1 MKMALETAGFAAAAG
16 CNYFNRKLASVRLTW
31 PGKESTVFD
40 LKGRVAVVTGGN
52 GGIGLGMARGL
63 ARAGAHVVIAA
74 RNAEKSAAAVKELAR
89 VGGQG
94 STATVDVAD
103 EASVTALMDGVKSR
117 QGRLVILI
125 NNAGMNIR
133 KPVHELS
140 LAEWRQVI
148 DTNLTSA
155 YLCCHA
161 AYPLFKAAGGGK
173 IINIGSMMSI
183 FGASFAP
190 AYAASKGGIVQLTKA
205 TAVSWATDNIQVNAV
220 LPGWIDTELTQNA
233 RKEVKGLHDSVLAR
247 TPAGR
252 WGTIDDMEGIAVFLA
267 SAASDFVTVTAIPV
281 DGGYSIAA

>member
-1 MKMALETAGFAAAAG
+1 
-16 CNYFNRKLASVRLTW
+16 
-31 PGKESTVFD
+31 VFD
-40 LKGRVAVVTGGN
+40 LKERIAVVTGGN
-52 GGIGLGMARGL
+52 GGIGLGMGRGL
-63 ARAGAHVVIAA
+63 ARAGAHVVVAA
-74 RNAEKSAAAVKELAR
+74 RNAEKSANAVREIER
-89 VGGQG
+89 VGGHA
-94 STATVDVAD
+94 SSESVDVAD
-103 EASVTALMDGVKSR
+103 EASVRRLMDAVR
-117 QGRLVILI
+117 TRHGRLDILI

-133 KPVHELS
+133 KPVHELA
-140 LAEWRQVI
+140 LTEWRQVI

-205 TAVSWATDNIQVNAV
+205 TAVAWAKDNIQVNAV

-233 RKEVKGLHDSVLAR
+233 RKQVEGLHDSVLRR

-252 WGTIDDMEGIAVFLA
+252 WGTIEDMEGIAVFLA
-267 SAASDFVTVTAIPV
+267 SPASDFVTGTVIPV
-281 DGGYSIAA
+281 DGGYAIQG

>member
-1 MKMALETAGFAAAAG
+1 
-16 CNYFNRKLASVRLTW
+16 
-31 PGKESTVFD
+31 VFD
-40 LKGRVAVVTGGN
+40 LKERVAIVTGGN

-63 ARAGAHVVIAA
+63 ARAGAHVVVAA
-74 RNAEKSAAAVKELAR
+74 RNAEKSAHAVREIERA
-89 VGGQG
+89 GGEA
-94 STATVDVAD
+94 SAVSVDVAD
-103 EASVTALMDGVKSR
+103 EASVTRLVEAVR
-117 QGRLVILI
+117 TRHGRLDVLI
-125 NNAGMNIR
+125 NNAGINIR
-133 KPVHELS
+133 KPLHELT

-161 AYPLFKAAGGGK
+161 AYPLFKTAGRGK

-205 TAVSWATDNIQVNAV
+205 TAVAWARDNIQVNAV

-233 RKEVKGLHDSVLAR
+233 RKEVDGLHDSVLRR

-267 SAASDFVTVTAIPV
+267 STRRRPRCPRRRRRGPRFEGSARA
-281 DGGYSIAA
+281 

>member
-1 MKMALETAGFAAAAG
+1 
-16 CNYFNRKLASVRLTW
+16 
-31 PGKESTVFD
+31 VFD
-40 LKGRVAVVTGGN
+40 LKERIAVVTGGN
-52 GGIGLGMARGL
+52 GGIGLGMGRGL
-63 ARAGAHVVIAA
+63 ARAGAHFFVAA
-74 RNAEKSAAAVKELAR
+74 RNAEKSAKAVREIER
-89 VGGQG
+89 DGGHA
-94 STATVDVAD
+94 SAESVDVAD
-103 EASVTALMDGVKSR
+103 EASVRRLMDAVR
-117 QGRLVILI
+117 TRHGRLDILI

-133 KPVHELS
+133 KPVHELA
-140 LAEWRQVI
+140 LTEWRQVI

-205 TAVSWATDNIQVNAV
+205 TAVAWAKDNIQVNAV

-233 RKEVKGLHDSVLAR
+233 RKQVEGLHDSVLRR

-252 WGTIDDMEGIAVFLA
+252 WGTIEDMEGIAVFLA
-267 SAASDFVTVTAIPV
+267 SPASDFVTGTVIPV
-281 DGGYSIAA
+281 DGGYAIQG

>member
-1 MKMALETAGFAAAAG
+1 
-16 CNYFNRKLASVRLTW
+16 
-31 PGKESTVFD
+31 VFD
-40 LKGRVAVVTGGN
+40 LKERIAVVTGGN
-52 GGIGLGMARGL
+52 GGIGLGMGRGL
-63 ARAGAHVVIAA
+63 ARAGAHVVVAA
-74 RNAEKSAAAVKELAR
+74 RNAEKSANAVREIER
-89 VGGQG
+89 VGGHA
-94 STATVDVAD
+94 SAEHVDVAD
-103 EASVTALMDGVKSR
+103 EASVQHLMDAVR
-117 QGRLVILI
+117 TRHGRLDVLI

-133 KPVHELS
+133 KPVDQLT
-140 LAEWRQVI
+140 LTEWRQVI

-161 AYPLFKAAGGGK
+161 AYPLFKAAGAGK

-205 TAVSWATDNIQVNAV
+205 TAVAWAKDNIQVNAV

-233 RKEVKGLHDSVLAR
+233 RKQVEGLHDSVLRR

-267 SAASDFVTVTAIPV
+267 SPASDFVTGTVIPV
-281 DGGYSIAA
+281 DGGYAIQG